1 MKILKS
7 SKNFSFSNYTDIY
20 KIKYREFITKYRL
33 NAKYWHS
40 IVLGNRSYRRSLIRN
55 HFDFIIESKTP
66 VAKVMPV
73 LKE

>member
-1 MKILKS
+1 MKALKS

-20 KIKYREFITKYRL
+20 KIKYRL

-55 HFDFIIESKTP
+55 HFDFIIESETP